1 MESRLKKLIA
11 AFVISALTLSITSAY
26 AATSTPKPTPKPS
39 QKTGTEVSAK
49 ETKKPVEKKKVTKK
63 KKKKKKKKLPPLQPV
78 VCFGEKWPPRVGLNE
93 FTKEGEVFAKI
104 PTAAELQCESSLN
117 SSPSKAPLRAD
128 ILECDEYAC
137 GAITVAS
144 ENRCTWWEVTSTFER
159 VDLKTGK
166 IEAVLGNLRT
176 ISKGTNAQVFQSIML
191 VSQIKHRDAD
201 GNILKNIKASNLAIS
216 CHHNPAPDL
225 VKRNFF
231 TPS

>member
-26 AATSTPKPTPKPS
+26 AATSTPKPTSKPS

-63 KKKKKKKKLPPLQPV
+63 KKKKKKKLPPLQPF
-78 VCFGEKWPPRVGLNE
+78 VCFGEKWPPSG

-104 PTAAELQCESSLN
+104 PTAAELQCDSSLN

-128 ILECDEYAC
+128 LLECDEYAC

-159 VDLKTGK
+159 IDLKTGK
-166 IEAVLGNLRT
+166 VEAVLGNLRT
-176 ISKGTNAQVFQSIML
+176 ISRGTNAQVFQSIML
-191 VSQIKHRDAD
+191 VSEIKHRDAD

>member
-1 MESRLKKLIA
+1 MESRLRKLIA
-11 AFVISALTLSITSAY
+11 TFVIAVLTLSVTSAF
-26 AATSTPKPTPKPS
+26 AATPKPTPKPT
-39 QKTGTEVSAK
+39 QKSGTEVSAK
-49 ETKKPVEKKKVTKK
+49 ETKKPEAKKKVV
-63 KKKKKKKKLPPLQPV
+63 KKKKKKKLPPLQPV
-78 VCFGEKWPPRVGLNE
+78 ICYGEKWPPSGFAQN
-93 FTKEGEVFAKI
+93 GEVFAKI
-104 PTAAELQCESSLN
+104 PKTKELQCESSLN

-128 ILECDEYAC
+128 LLECDKYAC

>member
-1 MESRLKKLIA
+1 MESRLRKLIA
-11 AFVISALTLSITSAY
+11 AFVISALTLSVTSAY

-39 QKTGTEVSAK
+39 QKTGAEVSAK
-49 ETKKPVEKKKVTKK
+49 GTKKPAEKKKVT

-78 VCFGEKWPPRVGLNE
+78 VCFGEKWPPRLGANE

-104 PTAAELQCESSLN
+104 PTTAELQCDSSLN

-128 ILECDEYAC
+128 LLECDEYAC
-137 GAITVAS
+137 GAVTVTS

-159 VDLKTGK
+159 IDLRTGK
-166 IEAVLGNLRT
+166 VEAVLGNLRT
-176 ISKGTNAQVFQSIML
+176 ISRGTNAQVFQSIML
-191 VSQIKHRDAD
+191 VSEIKLKDAD
-201 GNILKNIKASNLAIS
+201 GNIQKNIKASNLAIS

-231 TPS
+231 TPA